1 MLTMRKI
8 AAVFAATA
16 STVLCASSYG
26 ADVREI
32 DVSLVSTKYVKIM
45 ENTGPLAGTWSLEGI
60 TAWNGAAQVAF
71 ACTSNRPYAS
81 ATNGGGAMPAG
92 SYVHQL
98 SVFNQWDGQRTRSYR
113 VMIAQPVGGN
123 DIYARITAVTI
134 SKEGVNLVD
143 CPDPRNFE
151 EDSTKIE
158 ASYIAEADIAKFS
171 VTKLRL
177 ARQTGYVE
185 SKGDDGACVN
195 TGVYP
200 GRETRIELDFELTGE
215 WKLND
220 DLFGSYGENKN
231 HATYGEYPNTRC
243 YVGSKTATFDPANAY
258 ISYNFSRESCT
269 ADTKYQGRNAVKVDG
284 ERHCI
289 VVDFT
294 ENNING
300 KRSFEYWTDGV
311 CNYTDD
317 LYEPY
322 AKKSPFPL
330 SIFGYNFKNSGHET
344 PTALHGAPK
353 MKVYGCRVYS
363 YGTLVKNF
371 TPCVKNGF
379 VGFME
384 TCSGVF
390 VRSKNLN
397 ALTSGGDI
405 REEPDYAHIDI
416 GDRLH
421 DGTLGQSLYLSLPYA
436 VGPKTRIE
444 LDYSI
449 LTNTIST
456 SPFLFSAYGG
466 SGKNMELWIHQGYY
480 AYTINGS
487 QVFGSDKIGNLK
499 YVPVDGT
506 AGVRRTASM
515 NNNSLAIITANWTNA
530 VVTSSSALATTLGT
544 MNVGARSNFTR
555 YLPLRVY
562 GVRYY
567 EDNEL
572 VRNYIPIVTN
582 GVPGMVDVKGSG
594 IIYPCTHKEN
604 VGNGK
609 QSVVAKAGGTIACT
623 DGSDEA
629 YLEFPGTGSGLDT
642 GYKVTPRSCIEADF
656 SLYDT
661 YKLAAGTTNRYELLN
676 QDSGTYVFL
685 AAAVTSSGR
694 SLYWAY
700 CDYPA
705 SGLPSSADSRLEV
718 SNDRRQYTFDS
729 HNGKVAFNCGDQS
742 LFTADMTGTRNRT
755 DGAARNLIIGRQ
767 NAYMRLYGLKIWEY
781 VNSVKTLVRD
791 FVPCVTNDVAG
802 LYELQENKFYPLAGG
817 KVSGKGSKSAESF
830 VAAPQSTKIKV
841 DGSGTLTCFAP
852 SAKSYEWYMDGEK
865 FEGETGES
873 LTIAWTKAKPRVRTV
888 SVVPVYEVFGEAVK
902 GKPAEAQVE
911 FNDLGLM
918 IIVR

>member
-1 MLTMRKI
+1 MLTIRTAKFLF
-8 AAVFAATA
+8 AAVLATTCGAVCAAE
-16 STVLCASSYG
+16 G
-26 ADVREI
+26 AVDIGVELK
-32 DVSLVSTKYVKIM
+32 SKSYVKVM
-45 ENTGPLAGTWSLEGI
+45 ENAGPLAGTWSLKGI
-60 TAWNGAAQVAF
+60 TAWNGAKQVAF
-71 ACTSNRPYAS
+71 TCVSNRPYAS
-81 ATNGGGAMPAG
+81 ATNGGGAMPNG
-92 SYVHQL
+92 NYVHQL
-98 SVFNQWDGQRTRSYR
+98 SVFNQWDGVRTRSYR
-113 VMIAQPVGGN
+113 VMIAQPVG
-123 DIYARITAVTI
+123 DSSIYARITAVTV
-134 SKEGVNLVD
+134 SQEGVNLVD
-143 CPDPRNFE
+143 YPDPRDFKD
-151 EDSTKIE
+151 DSSKIS
-158 ASYIAEADIAKFS
+158 ASYTDDGTISDFPI
-171 VTKLRL
+171 TKLRL
-177 ARQTGYVE
+177 VRQAGYVE

-231 HATYGEYPNTRC
+231 HTTYGEYPNTRC
-243 YVGSKTATFDPANAY
+243 YVGSKTETFDPANAY

-330 SIFGYNFKNSGHET
+330 SIFGYNYKNSGHET

-363 YGTLVKNF
+363 YGTLVKNY

-421 DGTLGQSLYLSLPYA
+421 DGTLGESLYLSLPYA

-506 AGVRRTASM
+506 AGERRTASM

-530 VVTSSSALATTLGT
+530 VVTSSSALTTTLGT

-567 EDNEL
+567 EDNVL

-594 IIYPCTHKEN
+594 IIYPYTHEKN

-629 YLEFPGTGSGLDT
+629 YLEFPGNANLDT
-642 GYKVTPRSCIEADF
+642 GYTVTAHSCIEADL
-656 SLYDT
+656 SIYDT
-661 YKLAAGTTNRYELLN
+661 YKIGATGEELLRQQWSDEGEFVRFVAAKDGAIWWQYN
-676 QDSGTYVFL
+676 DANVSTIGSGV
-685 AAAVTSSGR
+685 AVN
-694 SLYWAY
+694 
-700 CDYPA
+700 
-705 SGLPSSADSRLEV
+705 
-718 SNDRRQYTFDS
+718 NDRRQYIIDS
-729 HNGKVAFNCGDQS
+729 ENNSLQFKCGDDTIYS
-742 LFTADMTGTRNRT
+742 ATMTTTTRTKTN
-755 DGAARNLIIGRQ
+755 GANHLILGYS

-802 LYELQENKFYPLAGG
+802 LYELQENKFYPLEGG

-852 SAKSYEWYMDGEK
+852 SAMSYEWYMDGEK

-888 SVVPVYEVFGEAVK
+888 TVVPVYEVFGEEVK
-902 GKPAEAQVE
+902 GRPADAQVE
-911 FNDLGLM
+911 FNNLGM
-918 IIVR
+918 TVIVY